1 MLTNKDIHLET
12 EYIESVREK
21 LKDEY
26 EKASLKSLVLIVKL
40 LHNIR
45 TNMVMVMKEQGI
57 KLVEPKEVDG
67 KE

>member
-1 MLTNKDIHLET
+1 MEAT
-12 EYIESVREK
+12 REK

-26 EKASLKSLVLIVKL
+26 EKASLKGLTLIVKL

-57 KLVEPKEVDG
+57 KLVEPKEADG

>member
-1 MLTNKDIHLET
+1 MLANEHIHAET

-26 EKASLKSLVLIVKL
+26 QKASLKGLVLIVKL

-45 TNMVMVMKEQGI
+45 TNMVVTMKHEGI
-57 KLVEPKEVDG
+57 SLVEPK
-67 KE
+67 KELNKQ